1 MRPEHVLA
9 RRTLNPP
16 HEEPAMTQSTDPAM
30 AQAQAWLCDRDVP
43 CRPLT
48 RYQLKIGKRVSYYP
62 GKGTTFV
69 DGEEGA
75 RARTG
80 LRGLEEVLIELGYLS
95 PECAPTLSTPTVGMG
110 R

>member
-1 MRPEHVLA
+1 
-9 RRTLNPP
+9 
-16 HEEPAMTQSTDPAM
+16 MTQSADPM
-30 AQAQAWLCDRDVP
+30 AAAKAWLCVRDVP
-43 CRPLT
+43 YRPLT

-62 GKGTTFV
+62 IKGTTFV

-75 RARTG
+75 RPRTG

-95 PECAPTLSTPTVGMG
+95 PECAPTLSPSTMPDG